1 LNPQATP
8 NGQSLCLREPSVS
21 DHTLIWSKFTGV
33 AKHKF
38 CVEEDNEI
46 ALNVNDQVE
55 IHTHYQAKYNLDNQ
69 WWFGRNLTTGNGQ
82 MGLFPSNFIFIPR
95 DIRQKFN
102 ITVKT
107 AD

>member
-1 LNPQATP
+1 M
-8 NGQSLCLREPSVS
+8 LCLRILVNSS
-21 DHTLIWSKFTGV
+21 FR
-33 AKHKF
+33 F

>member
-1 LNPQATP
+1 MVI
-8 NGQSLCLREPSVS
+8 SS
-21 DHTLIWSKFTGV
+21 DFRMGEHRDDD
-33 AKHKF
+33 H
-38 CVEEDNEI
+38 EEDAPYFTI
-46 ALNVNDQVE
+46 SRTPTGKV
-55 IHTHYQAKYNLDNQ
+55 NLDNQ
-69 WWFGRNLTTGNGQ
+69 WWFGRNLTNGNGK

>member
-1 LNPQATP
+1 MRSRSMLAIK
-8 NGQSLCLREPSVS
+8 LKY
-21 DHTLIWSKFTGV
+21 TLIIKQSTISV
-33 AKHKF
+33 
-38 CVEEDNEI
+38 C
-46 ALNVNDQVE
+46 LNHLSHLSSTE
-55 IHTHYQAKYNLDNQ
+55 MYLDNQ
-69 WWFGRNLTTGNGQ
+69 WWFGRNLTNGNGQ

>member
-1 LNPQATP
+1 MLSA
-8 NGQSLCLREPSVS
+8 LRQGYKLYHINYIIQYQYQYIDLYPCF
-21 DHTLIWSKFTGV
+21 DPLIM
-33 AKHKF
+33 
-38 CVEEDNEI
+38 
-46 ALNVNDQVE
+46 
-55 IHTHYQAKYNLDNQ
+55 NLDNQ
-69 WWFGRNLTTGNGQ
+69 WWFGRNLTNGNGQ

>member
-1 LNPQATP
+1 MRSRSMLVIK
-8 NGQSLCLREPSVS
+8 LKY
-21 DHTLIWSKFTGV
+21 TLIIKQSTISVCLVKIIY
-33 AKHKF
+33 HPL
-38 CVEEDNEI
+38 I
-46 ALNVNDQVE
+46 M
-55 IHTHYQAKYNLDNQ
+55 NLDNQ
-69 WWFGRNLTTGNGQ
+69 WWFGRNLTNGNGQ

>member
-1 LNPQATP
+1 MRKNSFTSFFGAFNTISRTP
-8 NGQSLCLREPSVS
+8 TR
-21 DHTLIWSKFTGV
+21 K
-33 AKHKF
+33 
-38 CVEEDNEI
+38 
-46 ALNVNDQVE
+46 VNS
-55 IHTHYQAKYNLDNQ
+55 DNQ
-69 WWFGRNLTTGNGQ
+69 WWFGRNLTNGNGK